1 MADAP
6 KRKVGRPAKLPVTGG
21 KGVELTARQA
31 LQAAEKATGPA
42 AKPVAKATPVKAAP
56 AKAAPVTQAAPKAPV
71 VAKVAPKPMPVTKD
85 AAPAPVAKSPVE
97 EAPVVK
103 KPVAATVA
111 LPVAAPAA
119 VAAPTEDKTPTP
131 ELEKSFPT
139 ATAEGTNAMN
149 DVIEN
154 TKKYTEEAKTRFQS
168 AFSEMNE
175 KAKTSVEKSTK
186 AVEEMTEIA
195 KGNVEALVESGKIAA
210 KGIEAMGQD
219 AAEYSRMSFE
229 KASATMKS
237 LAAAKS
243 PAEFFQL
250 QSEMLSSAFDAF
262 AKESAKTSEAIIKLA
277 GEVAQPLSSRV
288 SVVTDKVKSLAA

>member
-6 KRKVGRPAKLPVTGG
+6 KRKVGRPANAPVTGG

-31 LQAAEKATGPA
+31 LQAAEKATGSA
-42 AKPVAKATPVKAAP
+42 AKPIAKATPVKAAP
-56 AKAAPVTQAAPKAPV
+56 AKAAPLAPTAPKAPLAAKAAPEPAP
-71 VAKVAPKPMPVTKD
+71 VAKDVEPT
-85 AAPAPVAKSPVE
+85 PVAKSPVAE
-97 EAPVVK
+97 VPAVTTPVV
-103 KPVAATVA
+103 
-111 LPVAAPAA
+111 APET
-119 VAAPTEDKTPTP
+119 VAAPTQDKTPTP